1 MTDGLRSTAW
11 LTFDEQPPVS
21 WGPHAAETR
30 SLLLYFLD
38 ADARPLS
45 FAFGALITAK
55 GVSHLIP
62 GLSDVDADL
71 QFWEPDVV
79 PYAVANARFLLW
91 YGGFIGSGVVID
103 SAP

>member
-1 MTDGLRSTAW
+1 MTDELRATAR
-11 LTFDEQPPVS
+11 LAFDKQPPVS

-38 ADARPLS
+38 ADARPLT
-45 FAFGALITAK
+45 FAFGAVITAK

-71 QFWEPDVV
+71 QFWEPDVAA
-79 PYAVANARFLLW
+79 YAVADARFLLW
-91 YGGFIGSGVVID
+91 YGGFIGSGVII
-103 SAP
+103 AA